1 MPTQSIIRR
10 STAEAL
16 GAFVLVFVGSGTA
29 TAAALRFRF
38 TPAVGVLLV
47 ALGLGLA
54 LFAGIIIVGKVS
66 GGHYNPAVTVG
77 LAAAGRFA
85 WADVPGYLVGQVVG
99 AVVGAL
105 AILLVYGQVGART
118 AGLGAPALAP
128 DINIWQGLAGEGLGT
143 AILVLAVM
151 GAAVDTR
158 AVAGWAPLAIGLTL
172 TALILFLGPATG
184 GSVNPARA
192 FGPDLVAVFFG
203 YPVNWGAFIVSY
215 LIGPLV
221 GGVVG
226 ALAYTAVVAL
236 PPERAG
242 VQRVGGRR
250 PQAGEAPDRGSA
262 DQPGL
267 PAT

>member
-1 MPTQSIIRR
+1 MGRKHPGNRHS
-10 STAEAL
+10 
-16 GAFVLVFVGSGTA
+16 
-29 TAAALRFRF
+29 
-38 TPAVGVLLV
+38 
-47 ALGLGLA
+47 
-54 LFAGIIIVGKVS
+54 
-66 GGHYNPAVTVG
+66 PAVTVG

-85 WADVPGYLVGQVVG
+85 WAEVPGYLVGQVVG

-105 AILLVYGQVGART
+105 AILLVYGQVGARA

-172 TALILFLGPATG
+172 SALILFLGPATG
-184 GSVNPARA
+184 RSGDPARA

-215 LIGPLV
+215 LIGPLL

-236 PPERAG
+236 PPEHAAA
-242 VQRVGGRR
+242 QRVGGRR
-250 PQAGEAPDRGSA
+250 PQAWEAP
-262 DQPGL
+262 P
-267 PAT
+267 PARPDPPRPPPP

>member
-10 STAEAL
+10 STVEAL
-16 GAFVLVFVGSGTA
+16 GTFILVFVGSGTA
-29 TAAALRFRF
+29 AAAALRFRT

-54 LFAGIIIVGKVS
+54 LFAGIIIAGKVS

-77 LAAAGRFA
+77 LATAGRFA
-85 WADVPGYLVGQVVG
+85 WGDVPGYLVGQVVG

-105 AILLVYGQVGART
+105 GILVIYGQVGART
-118 AGLGAPALAP
+118 GGLGAPALAP

-151 GAAVDTR
+151 GAALDTR

-172 TALILFLGPATG
+172 AALILFLGPATG

-192 FGPDLVAVFFG
+192 FGPDLVAVVFG
-203 YPVNWGAFIVSY
+203 YPVNWGAFIISY
-215 LIGPLV
+215 LIGPLL

-236 PPERAG
+236 PPEHAAA
-242 VQRVGGRR
+242 QRVGGRR
-250 PQAGEAPDRGSA
+250 PQAEEAPDHGSS